1 MRRRYLFALVVVIG
15 GISSFGCT
23 TEGESPLGHLTTQVV
38 SNRDAE
44 IKKLR
49 SSPYYRPVTEARGVA
64 HADLGALC
72 APVSLAPFNRERRGR
87 RR

>member
-15 GISSFGCT
+15 GVSSLGCT
-23 TEGESPLGHLTTQVV
+23 QGESPLGHLTTQVV

-49 SSPYYRPVTEARGVA
+49 SSPYYRPVTPASAVA
-64 HADLGALC
+64 HSDPGAL
-72 APVSLAPFNRERRGR
+72 ARQ
-87 RR
+87 